1 MSKDTVKLTSKIIFL
16 LSFVFASISTT
27 QAASDDFGRL
37 FTTPDERKKLQTLR
51 NSAPEID
58 EEIEI
63 IVEEFDVVEEE
74 VKPPRD
80 INGITLNGV
89 VYRKGNKSTVWL
101 NGSNSYEGNLSS
113 EYYRIN
119 TKDINDKKV
128 SVTVPEFDLQFDLK
142 VGQTYEPNDERL
154 LDIVED
160 GDDVEISRN

>member
-1 MSKDTVKLTSKIIFL
+1 MSKDTVKLTSKIILL
-16 LSFVFASISTT
+16 LSFVFTGICTT

-37 FTTPDERKKLQTLR
+37 FTTPEERKKLQVLR
-51 NSAPEID
+51 YAAPELD

-74 VKPPRD
+74 VKTRD
-80 INGITLNGV
+80 INGITLNGI

-128 SVTVPEFDLQFDLK
+128 SVTVPEVDLQFDLK

-154 LDIVED
+154 LDIVDD